1 MAEAPLLELI
11 DLRVDFQTDD
21 GVVKAVDGVSVA
33 IGVGD
38 TLGVVGESG
47 SGKTVMSLAILG
59 LLPKRAKV
67 TGSVLLRGRELLGLP
82 EKALR
87 PIRGDNIAMIFQD
100 ALTALN
106 PSFKVGDQIAEAIAA
121 HRALSRDDL
130 KKRVVELLTVV
141 GIPNAVERAD
151 QYPHEYSGGMRQRAM
166 IAMSIA
172 NEPDILIADEPTT
185 ALDATIQAQVLE
197 VIERI
202 KVRTSSS
209 VILITHD
216 LGVVA
221 GVADRVMVMYAGRS
235 VELGLVDEIFYS
247 PRHPYT
253 AGLLGSLPRLD
264 RRTEGQRL
272 TRIKGQ
278 PPSLIFLPPGCAFTP
293 RCPYAKRG
301 LCDHGRPELRFVAFD
316 HMSAC
321 YRADEL
327 KLLVRAE

>member
-33 IGVGD
+33 IGVGE

-121 HRALSRDDL
+121 HRALSRED
-130 KKRVVELLTVV
+130 
-141 GIPNAVERAD
+141 
-151 QYPHEYSGGMRQRAM
+151 
-166 IAMSIA
+166 
-172 NEPDILIADEPTT
+172 
-185 ALDATIQAQVLE
+185 
-197 VIERI
+197 
-202 KVRTSSS
+202 
-209 VILITHD
+209 
-216 LGVVA
+216 
-221 GVADRVMVMYAGRS
+221 
-235 VELGLVDEIFYS
+235 
-247 PRHPYT
+247 
-253 AGLLGSLPRLD
+253 
-264 RRTEGQRL
+264 
-272 TRIKGQ
+272 
-278 PPSLIFLPPGCAFTP
+278 
-293 RCPYAKRG
+293 
-301 LCDHGRPELRFVAFD
+301 
-316 HMSAC
+316 
-321 YRADEL
+321 
-327 KLLVRAE
+327 